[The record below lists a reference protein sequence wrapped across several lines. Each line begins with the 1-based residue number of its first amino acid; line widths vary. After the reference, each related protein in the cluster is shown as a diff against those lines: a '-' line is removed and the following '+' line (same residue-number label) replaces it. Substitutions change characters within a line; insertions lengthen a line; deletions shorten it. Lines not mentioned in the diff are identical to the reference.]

1 MPGSFRYV
9 NFPLDLDGRI
19 QDLLLA
25 PVNGMYGI
33 QDPETGQVGPFNRG
47 AMFGSIEVF
56 LFILSIGGFMTVVF
70 ATGAL
75 DLASIICPTGSASAD
90 RC

>member
-1 MPGSFRYV
+1 M
-9 NFPLDLDGRI
+9 
-19 QDLLLA
+19 LA

-33 QDPETGQVGPFNRG
+33 QDPETAMVGPFNKG
-47 AMFGSIEVF
+47 TMFGSVEVF

-75 DLASIICPTGSASAD
+75 ELERRDLRPLCHHGPAD
-90 RC
+90 DCAGL